1 MEDLNPVVR
10 IHRYP
15 STGVSCCIK
24 SSSMHDDWCLLL
36 SLISS
41 TISKMQAISS
51 QMRVQGLRS
60 LKHAKFASLHTS
72 PTPPYR
78 STPKGERPMKNLR
91 STDKPSEDRDISS
104 DAVPDGLV
112 EKAVEDILAADPERI
127 ERIKEAANRVAELQI
142 EQNILAERLQS
153 MGDPTQSE
161 SAMEQRAAQ
170 AAADI
175 IAQAEVKAAELM
187 LQAAQLEAESAQTSK
202 MIEEM
207 EKGREIDRLES
218 VKSGVF
224 SAAGGCLAT
233 LPLVVSDPSTAT
245 PVQLLASLGVAGV
258 CSFLFGVVYRY
269 AVRSDI
275 GNSQIKGGIVA
286 AFGLVR
292 GLSQAQVTIESSS
305 DNFASLPDITSLG
318 HAAISMGQSMLLFGF
333 CSVVLEFA
341 ARRSWIDF
349 ENSNRL

>member
-1 MEDLNPVVR
+1 
-10 IHRYP
+10 
-15 STGVSCCIK
+15 
-24 SSSMHDDWCLLL
+24 MHDECCLLL
-36 SLISS
+36 SLFSS
-41 TISKMQAISS
+41 TFSKMQAISS
-51 QMRVQGLRS
+51 QMRVQGLQS
-60 LKHAKFASLHTS
+60 LRHAKIASLHTS
-72 PTPPYR
+72 STSPYR
-78 STPKGERPMKNLR
+78 LIPKTERPIKKLN
-91 STDKPSEDRDISS
+91 SIDKPNEDRDISS

-142 EQNILAERLQS
+142 EQSMLAERLQS
-153 MGDPTQSE
+153 MGDPTQSA
-161 SAMEQRAAQ
+161 STMEQQAEQ
-170 AAADI
+170 AAADMV
-175 IAQAEVKAAELM
+175 AQAEVKAAELM
-187 LQAAQLEAESAQTSK
+187 LQAAKLEAESAQTKK

-233 LPLVVSDPSTAT
+233 LPLAVSDPSTAT
-245 PVQLLASLGVAGV
+245 PVQLLASLAVAGV

-269 AVRSDI
+269 AVRSDV

-305 DNFASLPDITSLG
+305 DNFTSIPDVTSLG